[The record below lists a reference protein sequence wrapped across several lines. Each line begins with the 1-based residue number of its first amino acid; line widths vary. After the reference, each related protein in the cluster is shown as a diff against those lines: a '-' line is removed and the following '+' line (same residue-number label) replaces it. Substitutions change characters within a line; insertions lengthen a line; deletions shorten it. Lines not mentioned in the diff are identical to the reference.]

1 MDQQTLSI
9 TPQPSD
15 SNYIRTFKGISFFA
29 KWTDQWTMT
38 YTVKHQVKRT
48 RVNAIIK
55 CVCNPLSP
63 LIQRPAETLRCVVC
77 DLCWRMVGRPKDSTR
92 ETRRRFRNGGE
103 IYYLQHISYLVYQAH
118 TLQLTHGI
126 SDNRTHE
133 TYGSPRGTNNITA
146 NKL

>member
-1 MDQQTLSI
+1 MQYCITDIDVYVCVTLSLHL
-9 TPQPSD
+9 
-15 SNYIRTFKGISFFA
+15 SNG
-29 KWTDQWTMT
+29 
-38 YTVKHQVKRT
+38 
-48 RVNAIIK
+48 
-55 CVCNPLSP
+55 PLK
-63 LIQRPAETLRCVVC
+63 LCVV
-77 DLCWRMVGRPKDSTR
+77 LYVIYVGGWLGVQRIR
-92 ETRRRFRNGGE
+92 HGRRGGGFVIGGE

>member
-1 MDQQTLSI
+1 MAGIYSIMAKRRKNAYSYVTLSLHL
-9 TPQPSD
+9 
-15 SNYIRTFKGISFFA
+15 SNG
-29 KWTDQWTMT
+29 
-38 YTVKHQVKRT
+38 
-48 RVNAIIK
+48 
-55 CVCNPLSP
+55 PLK
-63 LIQRPAETLRCVVC
+63 LCVV
-77 DLCWRMVGRPKDSTR
+77 LYVIYVGGWLGVQRIR
-92 ETRRRFRNGGE
+92 HGRRGGGFVIGGE